1 MSKEE
6 VVFLRKATGLVRT
19 WGFLDVFAFNS
30 YGNPILGYYT
40 SFVLLYVA
48 FWPQGHLL
56 PAIIISTIFSTFQ
69 ALTYSMLVSTMP
81 RAGGEY
87 IWMTRVF
94 RYPIIGFVLVL
105 VGWVLVVMLW
115 NALLAPALAGLFLQ
129 PIALAFGNIDL
140 ALWLMTRNG
149 LVFSALLFCFVPWI
163 LISCGMKWCGRFM
176 RSSYILGGLIAFA
189 IVVVLLLPFTQQNFM
204 TAYNE
209 FYLKNFGLADAY
221 QGTLSGFEAWGAPY
235 WPVPGEWAWNLGATL
250 PLLALVAYANSWCMW
265 GAPMYGEVKGA
276 NEMKVSFWSMGGSNY
291 FNNALMIIFVLVWI
305 RLVGYP
311 FFQSSLGMYG
321 EFVYTGDVAYGGAI
335 GSPVPLWPSPIL
347 FTYIMTG
354 SVIPMLIAAIFGLYY
369 IMVVHGIG
377 CMYLPAIR
385 ILFSMAFDRIL
396 PAPLARLST
405 RRKVPL
411 VAFAVASVISII
423 YVYFY
428 FYVPGF
434 ITLTLVGTA
443 VLIASFMATS
453 IAAILLPYLRSREW
467 KASPASKYSIG
478 GIPLISIAAAIT
490 FLYFAYIMY
499 WWAKDPTFGVNSPKS
514 LAFFIVVY
522 VGVIIL
528 YLFMRWY
535 RKRQGI
541 DLSLVYK
548 EIPVE

>member
-1 MSKEE
+1 MPEEE

-40 SFVLLYVA
+40 SFVLLYAA
-48 FWPQGHLL
+48 FWPTGHII

-87 IWMTRVF
+87 IWMTRIF

-140 ALWLMTRNG
+140 ALWFMTRDG
-149 LVFSALLFCFVPWI
+149 LVFASLLFVFIPWI
-163 LISCGMKWCGRFM
+163 LISAGMKWCGRFM
-176 RSSYILGGLIAFA
+176 RSAYVLGGLIAVG
-189 IVVVLLLPFTQQNFM
+189 IIVVLLLPSTQQNFIS
-204 TAYNE
+204 AYNN
-209 FYLKNFGLADAY
+209 FYLENFGMTNAY
-221 QGTLSGFEAWGAPY
+221 QGTLGAFESWGAPY
-235 WPVPGEWAWNLGATL
+235 WPVPGEWAWNLSATL

-276 NEMKVSFWSMGGSNY
+276 SEMKTSFWSMGGSNY
-291 FNNALMIIFVLVWI
+291 FNNALMVIFVLVWI
-305 RLVGYP
+305 NLVGYP
-311 FFQSSLGMYG
+311 FFQSSLGLYG
-321 EFVYTGDVAYGGAI
+321 NAVYTGIAEAA
-335 GSPVPLWPSPIL
+335 VPLWPSPIL
-347 FTYIMTG
+347 FLYIMTG
-354 SVIPMLIAAIFGLYY
+354 SVIPMLIVAIFGFYY
-369 IMVVHGIG
+369 LMVVHGIG

-405 RRKVPL
+405 KRKVPL
-411 VAFAVASVISII
+411 VAFAVASLISII
-423 YVYFY
+423 YIYLY

-443 VLIASFMATS
+443 VLLVSFMGTA
-453 IAAILLPYLRSREW
+453 IAAIFLPYVRPKEW
-467 KASPASKYSIG
+467 KASPASKYSIAG
-478 GIPLISIAAAIT
+478 VPLISIAGAIS
-490 FLYFAYIMY
+490 FLFFAYIIY
-499 WWAKDPTFGVNSPKS
+499 WWAIDPTFGVNSPTS
-514 LAFFIVVY
+514 LAFFAVVY
-522 VGVIIL
+522 IGVIIL
-528 YLFMRWY
+528 YLIMRWY